1 MRARELREKPT
12 DELEKLLSEKRTSL
26 RLSRFARTA
35 GKAKNVM
42 AARVL
47 KRDIARILTL
57 LDDKNHGRGKEA

>member
-1 MRARELREKPT
+1 MRARELREKPPV
-12 DELEKLLSEKRTSL
+12 ELEKLLSEKRMNL

-42 AARVL
+42 AARML

-57 LDDKNHGRGKEA
+57 LNDKNHGKGK